1 MRFDRVI
8 AVLKV
13 YLTRSNSYLTIINSG
28 MILILLVR
36 ERWLISI
43 SMSIVLFI
51 ASIIGAIILGVIDH
65 RLGIH
70 GGELRIASVRNP
82 VIIKMCEDL
91 EWIKKKLAGNGM
103 KN

>member
-1 MRFDRVI
+1 MKFARV
-8 AVLKV
+8 VSTLKV

-28 MILILLVR
+28 MILILLAR
-36 ERWLISI
+36 ERWQV
-43 SMSIVLFI
+43 SMSVAILLFI
-51 ASIIGAIILGVIDH
+51 ASIVGAIILGVIDH

-91 EWIKKKLAGNGM
+91 EWIKNKLRN
-103 KN
+103 